1 MKVVITL
8 NYDSEGVWVVEVIVS
23 ERIGNDWDTGIG
35 VGKSC
40 GSDVVKGG
48 MDWHIGIDV
57 LEDVGECYWDNSVGA
72 DNSDID
78 MWVQDVQNISVC

>member
-1 MKVVITL
+1 M
-8 NYDSEGVWVVEVIVS
+8 
-23 ERIGNDWDTGIG
+23 
-35 VGKSC
+35 GKSC

-72 DNSDID
+72 DNSGID
-78 MWVQDVQNISVC
+78 MWVQDVRNISVGVDRSTHDDPLEDAIDE